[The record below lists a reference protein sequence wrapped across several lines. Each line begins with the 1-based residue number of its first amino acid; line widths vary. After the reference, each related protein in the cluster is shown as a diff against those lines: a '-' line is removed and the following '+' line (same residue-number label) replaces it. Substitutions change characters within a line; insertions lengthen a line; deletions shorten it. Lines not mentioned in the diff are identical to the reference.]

1 MNQMT
6 KKISTSQVTITIS
19 TALIADGFIVGSRS
33 IAQHMQT
40 PDVWISFFLG
50 GLVSLVCGYCCAKLT
65 QYYPGQTIFQYV
77 QYLLGKPIG
86 KCIGLLYVIWY
97 IMVAAYQIR
106 ILGEFAQQFLLNR
119 TPLFIVMCLPVLVG
133 SYLLQSGIQP
143 MVRFFQLFFSPTL
156 LVILVILTSGFFD
169 FQWHYVH
176 PILGNGIVPIIH
188 SVPLTFFSY
197 FGYETIL
204 IFAAFMDKPKQSGKA
219 VFLGIS
225 IPLLLY
231 TLHGFVLV
239 GTLSIE
245 ELKGLTWPT
254 MEFAQRI
261 QAWHLELI
269 FFVIWIIQLF
279 TTYVIGHFIA
289 HIGCCSLIKKQTNI
303 SLYILMVIA
312 YILACLPKNLNET
325 FLLSNWISKMGIVC
339 SVILPGI
346 LLIISFVRRRYI
358 CPSN

>member
-1 MNQMT
+1 MT
-6 KKISTSQVTITIS
+6 KKKISTSQVTIAIS
-19 TALIADGFIVGSRS
+19 TALIADGFIVSSRS
-33 IAQHMQT
+33 IAQNMQT

-50 GLVSLVCGYCCAKLT
+50 GLISLVCGYCCAKLAQ
-65 QYYPGQTIFQYV
+65 QYPRQTIFQYV

-86 KCIGLLYVIWY
+86 IGIGLLYILWY
-97 IMVAAYQIR
+97 TMVAAYQIR

-119 TPLFIVMCLPVLVG
+119 TPLFIIMCLPILVG
-133 SYLLQSGIQP
+133 SYLLHSGIQP
-143 MVRFFQLFFSPTL
+143 MVRFFQLFFPFTIFI
-156 LVILVILTSGFFD
+156 ILIILFSGFIS
-169 FQWHYVH
+169 FQWQYLH
-176 PILGNGIVPIIH
+176 PILEEGIVPVIR

-219 VFLGIS
+219 VFLGVG

-231 TLHGFVLV
+231 TLHSFVLV
-239 GTLSIE
+239 GALSIE

-289 HIGCCSLIKKQTNI
+289 HLGCCYLIKKQTNLF
-303 SLYILMVIA
+303 LYLLMGIA
-312 YILACLPKNLNET
+312 YSLACIPKNLNET
-325 FLLSNWISKMGIVC
+325 LLLGNWISKMGIVF
-339 SVILPGI
+339 SVIIPCT

-358 CPSN
+358 CH